1 MKYMVDMGS
10 ILTWTGNVVFTFKI
24 LAKIDHGKR
33 LTLSENARKYK
44 IKETKKN
51 YKNLLNTKKWN
62 RKKTKQENKA
72 TKSQQRWKIAYN
84 AQIPEFWF
92 EEI

>member
-33 LTLSENARKYK
+33 LILSENARKYK
-44 IKETKKN
+44 RNK
-51 YKNLLNTKKWN
+51 
-62 RKKTKQENKA
+62 KKTI
-72 TKSQQRWKIAYN
+72 KIR
-84 AQIPEFWF
+84 
-92 EEI
+92 

>member
-33 LTLSENARKYK
+33 LILSENARKYK
-44 IKETKKN
+44 IKETKK
-51 YKNLLNTKKWN
+51 KL
-62 RKKTKQENKA
+62 
-72 TKSQQRWKIAYN
+72 
-84 AQIPEFWF
+84 
-92 EEI
+92 